1 MTVRLS
7 WLNRTPVCDEQRV
20 YRDTS
25 AFDATSLPTA
35 LATIAAGANSY
46 DDATAA
52 TGTRYWY
59 AVGAVVTGSPDQV
72 ALSAVVE
79 ITTAA
84 SIDALL
90 MESGDTLLL
99 ESGDRIL
106 LE

>member
-1 MTVRLS
+1 M
-7 WLNRTPVCDEQRV
+7 

-35 LATIAAGANSY
+35 LATIASGANSY
-46 DDATAA
+46 DDTTAA

-79 ITTAA
+79 ITTAPGGL
-84 SIDALL
+84 DALL